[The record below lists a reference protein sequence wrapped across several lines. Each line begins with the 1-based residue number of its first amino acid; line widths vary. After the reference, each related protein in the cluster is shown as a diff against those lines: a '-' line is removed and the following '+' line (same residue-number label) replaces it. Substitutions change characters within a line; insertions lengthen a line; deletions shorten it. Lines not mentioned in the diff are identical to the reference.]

1 MKKLLN
7 NMKKCLKNQRG
18 DIIQFIIVIA
28 AVVAIALVVMP
39 DMSSKI
45 GDQGA
50 DAVDR
55 IGDLDS
61 LITEGAG
68 GSGE

>member
-39 DMSSKI
+39 NMSSKI

-55 IGDLDS
+55 IGDLDG
-61 LITEGAG
+61 LITSG
-68 GSGE
+68 GSTGE